1 MKPSIT
7 PEFYDE
13 QFKITTGWTPGDPQP
28 TAAEQAAGWFSA
40 LDLAVDQKVI
50 TPCTAKFI
58 RKASSYF
65 IAQSFQGRLTPD
77 EQARVKAM
85 GAIAVAKHEEA
96 QVDKVLK
103 QILLDAGM
111 DENMADVVVRG
122 ARSETEEVR
131 ASDFGQA
138 APNWVEPV
146 GDGATSEW
154 PRTGTIASED
164 PSDREPANG

>member
-50 TPCTAKFI
+50 TPCQGKFI

-65 IAQSFQGRLTPD
+65 IAQSFQGRLTP
-77 EQARVKAM
+77 EEVARVKAM
-85 GAIAVAKHEEA
+85 GDTAVAKHEEA

-131 ASDFGQA
+131 ASDFGQVEA
-138 APNWVEPV
+138 APNWAEPEAV
-146 GDGATSEW
+146 GPASTW
-154 PRTGTIASED
+154 QTPASED